1 MSEGNKLALGTVFH
15 WFKTNER
22 AAWNTLLIG
31 AVVSLFWL
39 VINLYQDRIEDNQK
53 FKDEMI
59 MEVRRAYD
67 PKFRDIKETIDSST
81 SKLDTAINNVNNY
94 VNQNK

>member
-1 MSEGNKLALGTVFH
+1 MSEGNKLALDTVFN

-31 AVVSLFWL
+31 AVVSLFLL
-39 VINLYQDRIEDNQK
+39 VINLYQDRIEDKEK

-59 MEVRRAYD
+59 LEIRRAYD
-67 PKFRDIKETIDSST
+67 PKFQEIRDTILSS
-81 SKLDTAINNVNNY
+81 SSRLDTAINNVNNH
-94 VNQNK
+94 VK